1 MTSVV
6 VLKVVPDVSIELLSG
21 FKLSVGLGVELTI
34 PETVKTSFVL
44 VMTDGIVNASYEV
57 TFICVALSETE
68 L

>member
-34 PETVKTSFVL
+34 PETFKTSFVL

-57 TFICVALSETE
+57 TFICVVLSKTE

>member
-57 TFICVALSETE
+57 TFICVVLSETE